1 MFMNSKSRRV
11 MVLGGSGVLGF
22 QVARRLARDLEP
34 KTIIIVSLHQ
44 SSMRRSL
51 ESLRKE
57 FPKVT
62 FDGAWG
68 NLFLLSSW
76 RGKSHKELRT
86 VHENIAQMIAD
97 LCEAPEDAGKKNL
110 LNDLI
115 HKYKPDIIIDA
126 VPTAPLIAA
135 LRERWD
141 PEVIARD
148 LRSQRGK
155 RRLHDEVRL
164 SSQTIDRI
172 EHMLV
177 YQPLPLLIQHVRIL
191 YEAMCDVGT
200 SLYLKIGLTGMGG
213 MGFKNPYTG
222 QHDRVLNLKMER
234 TVLAFGQTGLLFS
247 MARTPGAPVVKEVKI
262 GALVSSRMINYRTVE
277 CDGSPVGLFHA
288 KKMVLGDKL
297 PLSTDVGYAR
307 RGDLSMVGIQTAS
320 AGFITQGEFEA
331 ITTLFQMEYLT
342 PEEVAHTVIMEIK
355 GYTTGY
361 EVITALDSAVMDPSY
376 RAGVLRQPLIA
387 EMQRLSDEKQTP
399 SVALGQLGPPELS
412 KLLYEAWLLRTK
424 FRSMK
429 KVLSADPALISH
441 ELENYLLHHPI
452 RHTIVSI
459 GIPILLAD
467 GTTLLRGPQ
476 IKVPAGRV
484 KDELNV
490 TPETIDAWARKG
502 WVDLRPANMA
512 KWQERIEAMFDSCK
526 NFFNVDASDISRG
539 PCPAETL
546 RIGEMVGWVFN
557 NDPAIQGFRVKS
569 F

>member
-1 MFMNSKSRRV
+1 MKSKSGRV
-11 MVLGGSGVLGF
+11 MVLGGSGVMGF

-34 KTIIIVSLHQ
+34 KTIIIVCLHQ

-51 ESLRKE
+51 ERLRKE

-68 NLFLLSSW
+68 NVFLRSSW
-76 RGKSHKELRT
+76 HGKSPKELRT
-86 VHENIAQMIAD
+86 AHENISQMIAD
-97 LCEAPEDAGKKNL
+97 LCETPAETGKKYFL
-110 LNDLI
+110 SELI
-115 HKYKPDIIIDA
+115 HKYKPDIIVDA

-141 PEVIARD
+141 PEAIARN
-148 LRSQRGK
+148 LRSQRRK
-155 RRLHDEVRL
+155 HRLPDEISL
-164 SSQTIDRI
+164 PTQTIAQI

-191 YEAMCDVGT
+191 YEAMCEVGT
-200 SLYLKIGLTGMGG
+200 SLYLKIGITGMGG
-213 MGFKNPYTG
+213 MGFKNPYMG
-222 QHDRVLNLKMER
+222 QHDRELDLKMER
-234 TVLAFGQTGLLFS
+234 AVLAFGQTGLLFS
-247 MARTPGAPVVKEVKI
+247 MARTPGAPVIKEVKI
-262 GALVSSRMINYRTVE
+262 GALVGSRLIDYRTVE
-277 CDGSPVGLFHA
+277 FNGSPVGLFHA
-288 KKMVLGDKL
+288 KKITLADKL
-297 PLSTDVGYAR
+297 PLFTDVGYAR

-320 AGFITQGEFEA
+320 AGFLTQGEFEA
-331 ITTLFQMEYLT
+331 VTTLFQMEYLT
-342 PEEVAHTVIMEIK
+342 PEEVAHTVIMEIQ
-355 GYTTGY
+355 GFTTGY
-361 EVITALDSAVMDPSY
+361 EVIAALDSAVMDPSY
-376 RAGVLRQPLIA
+376 RAGVMRQPIIA

-424 FRSMK
+424 FRSIKRM
-429 KVLSADPALISH
+429 LSADPALISQ
-441 ELENYLLHHPI
+441 ELEHVLLHHPI

-467 GTTLLRGPQ
+467 GKTLLRGPR
-476 IKVPAGRV
+476 IKIPAGRDE
-484 KDELNV
+484 DELTV
-490 TPETIDAWARKG
+490 TQETIDGWAKKG

-512 KWQERIEAMFDSCK
+512 KWQERIEAMVDSCK

-539 PCPAETL
+539 PCPAEAL

>member
-1 MFMNSKSRRV
+1 MNSKSRRV

-68 NLFLLSSW
+68 NIFLRSS
-76 RGKSHKELRT
+76 RHGKSQKELRNA
-86 VHENIAQMIAD
+86 HEQISQSIAD
-97 LCEAPEDAGKKNL
+97 LCKASAETGKNYL
-110 LNDLI
+110 LSELI
-115 HKYKPDIIIDA
+115 HKNKPDIIVDA

-135 LRERWD
+135 LRERWN
-141 PEVIARD
+141 PEAIARD
-148 LRSQRGK
+148 LQSQRSY
-155 RRLHDEVRL
+155 RRLHDEISLPSHIVD
-164 SSQTIDRI
+164 QI
-172 EHMLV
+172 ERMLV
-177 YQPLPLLIQHVRIL
+177 YQPLPLLIQHASIL
-191 YEAMCDVGT
+191 YESMCDVGT
-200 SLYLKIGLTGMGG
+200 SIYLKIGLTGMGG
-213 MGFKNPYTG
+213 MGFNNRYMG
-222 QHDRVLNLKMER
+222 QHDRELNLEMEQA
-234 TVLAFGQTGLLFS
+234 VIAFGQTGLLFA

-262 GALVSSRMINYRTVE
+262 GALVGSRLIDYRTIE
-277 CDGSPVGLFHA
+277 FDGIPVGLFHA
-288 KKMVLGDKL
+288 KKIILGDKL
-297 PLSTDVGYAR
+297 PLYTDVGYAR

-320 AGFITQGEFEA
+320 AGFLTQGEFEA
-331 ITTLFQMEYLT
+331 VTTLFQMEYLT
-342 PEEVAHTVIMEIK
+342 PEEVAHTVALEIQ

-361 EVITALDSAVMDPSY
+361 EVIAAMDSVVMDPSY
-376 RAGVLRQPLIA
+376 RAGVLRLPVIE

-399 SVALGQLGPPELS
+399 SIALGQLGPPELS

-429 KVLSADPALISH
+429 KVLSVDPALISQA
-441 ELENYLLHHPI
+441 LEHYLMHHPV

-459 GIPILLAD
+459 GIPILLSD
-467 GTTLLRGPQ
+467 GKTLLRGPR
-476 IKVPAGRV
+476 IKIPAGHDE
-484 KDELNV
+484 DELTV
-490 TPETIDAWARKG
+490 TPETIDAWAGKG

-512 KWQERIEAMFDSCK
+512 KWKERIGAMYDSCK
-526 NFFNVDASDISRG
+526 DFFNRDASDIRRSQ
-539 PCPAETL
+539 CPVEAL

-557 NDPAIQGFRVKS
+557 NDPAIQGFRFKS